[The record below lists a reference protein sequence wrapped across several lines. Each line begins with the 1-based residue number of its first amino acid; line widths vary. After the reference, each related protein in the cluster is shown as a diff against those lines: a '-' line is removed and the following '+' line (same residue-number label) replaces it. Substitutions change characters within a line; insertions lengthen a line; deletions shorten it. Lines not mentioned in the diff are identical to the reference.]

1 MFDQTQISNQ
11 IRILDLSSDQ
21 TRSGVTTTIV
31 VIVADSVEKSSVE
44 N

>member
-11 IRILDLSSDQ
+11 IRILDLSSDK
-21 TRSGVTTTIV
+21 TPSGVTTTIAI
-31 VIVADSVEKSSVE
+31 IVADSVEKSIAE